1 MLKILQARLQ
11 QYVNW
16 ELLDIQAGFRKGRGT
31 RDQTANI
38 LWIMEGILEKQGNS
52 RKISTSASLTRLKT
66 LTVSITANCGKFLKI
81 QENQTT
87 LPVSWEAWMQ
97 VKKQQLELGMEQLTG
112 SKLEEK
118 YVRAIYCH
126 LAYLIYMQST
136 FCKMSRWVN
145 CKLEAIWNINSLRYP
160 DDTTVKAKSEEVK
173 VLVTQLCP
181 TLGDLLIV
189 ARQAPLSVEFS
200 RQEYWSQ

>member
-1 MLKILQARLQ
+1 
-11 QYVNW
+11 
-16 ELLDIQAGFRKGRGT
+16 
-31 RDQTANI
+31 
-38 LWIMEGILEKQGNS
+38 
-52 RKISTSASLTRLKT
+52 
-66 LTVSITANCGKFLKI
+66 
-81 QENQTT
+81 
-87 LPVSWEAWMQ
+87 MQ

-112 SKLEEK
+112 SKLEEE
-118 YVRAIYCH
+118 YVRANRH
-126 LAYLIYMQST
+126 LDLIYMQST